1 VEKAVQL
8 GTVVMVFQV
17 LLFAAIIG
25 LVCCTGFLALLLY
38 SVFRFRSRHHPRKS
52 NFEPPVSLLKPLCGL
67 EPRLAE
73 NLESFFLQVYPK
85 FEIIFGARNADDPAI
100 RIVERLMAKY
110 PYVPARVCYSG
121 EPDRPNAKVCSLEKM
136 IAHATSDFYVIS
148 DSDVHVGPQYIRDI
162 LAPLSNPQVG
172 LVSCLYRG
180 VPTGGLWSR
189 LEALGMSVE
198 MTSGVVVSNVLE
210 EMKFALGPTM
220 VVRREVVEKMGGIG
234 VLAEYCA
241 DDYVLGNLAASQGL
255 KVVIPNHVID
265 HIVLNRSFKDS
276 VRHQVR
282 WMKSTRF
289 SRPKGH
295 FGTALTFAMPF
306 GLLGLVAG
314 FGAGQ
319 PILGAALFGWA
330 VLNRMIM
337 SVATG
342 WGAVKDPNAVKYCW
356 LYPLR
361 DMMGFFFWAAGYWG
375 TEIVWRQDRYKLSY
389 GGKMLRVAGEEEA
402 ANSRSIAVDHL
413 A

>member
-1 VEKAVQL
+1 ML
-8 GTVVMVFQV
+8 FFSV
-17 LLFAAIIG
+17 LLVAAIIG
-25 LVCCTGFLALLLY
+25 LICCTGFLVLLLF
-38 SVFRFRSRHHPRKS
+38 SVYRFHSRQQTPAEG
-52 NFEPPVSLLKPLCGL
+52 FQPAVTLLKPLCGL

-73 NLESFFLQVYPK
+73 NLESFFLQVYPQ
-85 FEIIFGARNADDPAI
+85 FEIIFGARNAEDPAI

-136 IAHATSDFYVIS
+136 VEHARADVYIIS
-148 DSDVHVGPQYIRDI
+148 DSDVQVGPKYIAEVV
-162 LAPLSNPQVG
+162 APLADPQVG

-220 VVRREVVEKMGGIG
+220 VVRRDAVEKMGGIG

-241 DDYVLGNLAASQGL
+241 DDYLLGNLVAGQGL

-265 HIVLNRSFKDS
+265 HIVLNRSFMDS

-306 GLLGLVAG
+306 GVLGLVAG
-314 FGAGQ
+314 FGAGR
-319 PILGAALFGWA
+319 PVLALSLLGWA

-337 SVATG
+337 SLASG
-342 WGAVKDPNAVKYCW
+342 WGVVHDSNAVKYCW

-361 DMMGFFFWAAGYWG
+361 DLMGFFFWTASYWG
-375 TEIVWRQDRYKLSY
+375 KEIVWRRERYKLSY
-389 GGKMLRVAGEEEA
+389 GGKMVRVCGEGQPA
-402 ANSRSIAVDHL
+402 TSRSVAVDNL

>member
-1 VEKAVQL
+1 
-8 GTVVMVFQV
+8 MFFQV
-17 LLFAAIIG
+17 LLCAAIMG
-25 LVCCTGFLALLLY
+25 LVCCTGFLFLLLF
-38 SVFRFRSRHHPRKS
+38 SVHRFRSLHRPRKS
-52 NFEPPVSLLKPLCGL
+52 NFQPAVTLLKPLCGL

-100 RIVERLMAKY
+100 RIAERLMAKY
-110 PYVPARVCYSG
+110 PYISARVCYSG

-136 IAHATSDFYVIS
+136 VAHATTDFYVIS
-148 DSDVHVGPQYIRDI
+148 DSDVHVGPQYIHDI
-162 LAPLSNPQVG
+162 VAPLADPQVG

-220 VVRREVVEKMGGIG
+220 VVRREAVEEMGGIG
-234 VLAEYCA
+234 VLADYCA
-241 DDYVLGNLAASQGL
+241 DDYLLGNLIAKQGL
-255 KVVIPNHVID
+255 KVVIPEHVID
-265 HIVLNRSFKDS
+265 HIVLNRSFLDS

-314 FGAGQ
+314 LVGGHPMIGAVCFGG
-319 PILGAALFGWA
+319 A

-337 SVATG
+337 SLATG
-342 WGAVKDPNAVKYCW
+342 WGVVKDPNAVKYCW

-361 DMMGFFFWAAGYWG
+361 DLMGFFFWGASYWG
-375 TEIVWRQDRYKLSY
+375 TEIVWRRERYRLSY
-389 GGKMLRVAGEEEA
+389 GGKMLRVSGAREA
-402 ANSRSIAVDHL
+402 AASRSVAVDNL

>member
-1 VEKAVQL
+1 ML
-8 GTVVMVFQV
+8 PSV
-17 LLFAAIIG
+17 LLLAAIIG
-25 LVCCTGFLALLLY
+25 LICCTGFLVLLLY
-38 SVFRFRSRHHPRKS
+38 SVYRFHLRQQSPS
-52 NFEPPVSLLKPLCGL
+52 AGFQPAVTLLKPLCGL

-85 FEIIFGARNADDPAI
+85 FEIIFGARNSEDPAI

-110 PYVPARVCYSG
+110 PYVPAKVCYSG

-136 IAHATSDFYVIS
+136 IAHATTDVYIIS
-148 DSDVHVGPQYIRDI
+148 DSDVHVGPKYIAEVV
-162 LAPLSNPQVG
+162 APLADPQVG

-210 EMKFALGPTM
+210 DMKFALGPTM
-220 VVRREVVEKMGGIG
+220 AVRRDAVEKMGGIG
-234 VLAEYCA
+234 VLADYCA
-241 DDYVLGNLAASQGL
+241 DDYLLGNLVAKQGL
-255 KVVIPNHVID
+255 KVLIPEHVID
-265 HIVLNRSFKDS
+265 HIVLNRNFMDS

-306 GLLGLVAG
+306 GLLGLAG
-314 FGAGQ
+314 GLAAGR
-319 PILGAALFGWA
+319 PVLALSLFGWA
-330 VLNRMIM
+330 VLNRLIM
-337 SVATG
+337 SVASG
-342 WGAVKDPNAVKYCW
+342 WGVVRDPNAVTHCL

-361 DMMGFFFWAAGYWG
+361 DLMGFFFWAGSYWG
-375 TEIVWRQDRYKLSY
+375 TEIVWRRERYKLSY
-389 GGKMLRVAGEEEA
+389 GGKMVRVSGEGEA
-402 ANSRSIAVDHL
+402 SPSRSVAVDNL